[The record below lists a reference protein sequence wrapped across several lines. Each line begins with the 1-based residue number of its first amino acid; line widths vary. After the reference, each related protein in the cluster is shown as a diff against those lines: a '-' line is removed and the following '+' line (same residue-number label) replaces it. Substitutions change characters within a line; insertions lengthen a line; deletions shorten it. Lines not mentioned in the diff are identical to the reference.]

1 MKAYSKII
9 SVEVYC
15 RDILFHFGDVRSLK
29 RTLRKYHTQ
38 EQTEAIIAL
47 ADITNNTMGKCVYDQ
62 QNNVFVVWL
71 PSLPQSVADMQFLS
85 HEIFHA
91 VCAIMIGIGVP
102 LSDDSEE
109 AYAYLTGYITRKVL
123 EAFPIF
129 LFGERSGRIWDRIKK
144 SVTL

>member
-15 RDILFHFGDVRSLK
+15 RDILFHFGDVHSFK
-29 RTLRKYHTQ
+29 KALRKYHTQ
-38 EQTEAIIAL
+38 EQTEAIIES
-47 ADITNNTMGKCVYDQ
+47 ADIANGTMGRCICDQ
-62 QNNVFVVWL
+62 QNQVFVVWL
-71 PSLPQSVADMQFLS
+71 PSLPQSVEDMQFLS

-91 VCAIMIGIGVP
+91 VCAIMTGIGVH

-123 EAFPIF
+123 EAFPI
-129 LFGERSGRIWDRIKK
+129 RIW
-144 SVTL
+144 TTENYT

>member
-15 RDILFHFGDVRSLK
+15 RDILFHFGDVRSLE

-38 EQTEAIIAL
+38 EQTEAIIEL
-47 ADITNNTMGKCVYDQ
+47 ADIANNTMGKCVYDQ